1 MRRIFPFFLGIT
13 LMMTGCGTV
22 QQPQNSQPLP
32 SMALTVL
39 DAGKGDAMLITTPA
53 GSHYMI
59 DVGKKSDLPQILA
72 GLSVKGVDV
81 LSGIILTHGHKD
93 HMGGLEGILEAYPV
107 EEVYV
112 SAIDTVTYKEGK
124 IASLLAGSASRLSYL
139 TTGNTLNLDGIT
151 LSVIGPFDADPTNEN
166 NNSLVLS
173 LAYGSTTMLLMGDA
187 EAESEAA
194 LMVSGK
200 LPKAQLLKLGHHGED
215 DATSEALLNTV
226 SPQYAV
232 VTADKAD
239 EPDAPS
245 DSVLKLLESRG
256 IDYIV
261 TRDDFFACDYTSD
274 GVTITKSVL
283 KQPES
288 KTATNG
294 IIIDSIDRKTEYVRI
309 KNTTGED
316 ADLSGYRLVSE
327 NGGETFTFPQ
337 GTTLA
342 SGQIITIVS
351 GKAEVSGD
359 FVWTEDKVWKNKKA
373 DKALLYDA
381 EGTLLSIME

>member
-1 MRRIFPFFLGIT
+1 MVILQF
-13 LMMTGCGTV
+13 
-22 QQPQNSQPLP
+22 
-32 SMALTVL
+32 
-39 DAGKGDAMLITTPA
+39 DPA
-53 GSHYMI
+53 
-59 DVGKKSDLPQILA
+59 
-72 GLSVKGVDV
+72 
-81 LSGIILTHGHKD
+81 
-93 HMGGLEGILEAYPV
+93 
-107 EEVYV
+107 
-112 SAIDTVTYKEGK
+112 
-124 IASLLAGSASRLSYL
+124 
-139 TTGNTLNLDGIT
+139 LDGAEIVSEVEVT
-151 LSVIGPFDADPTNEN
+151 GWLGTGK
-166 NNSLVLS
+166 NSFF
-173 LAYGSTTMLLMGDA
+173 
-187 EAESEAA
+187 
-194 LMVSGK
+194 
-200 LPKAQLLKLGHHGED
+200 KATHNG
-215 DATSEALLNTV
+215 
-226 SPQYAV
+226 YF
-232 VTADKAD
+232 
-239 EPDAPS
+239 
-245 DSVLKLLESRG
+245 LKLLESRG